1 MMEVRPTTL
10 IDHINSP
17 ADLRALK
24 PEQLP
29 QVCRELRRYILEVL
43 SVTPGHLGSS
53 LGAVDFTVAL
63 HYVFDTPYDRI
74 VWDVGHQAYSHKIL
88 TGRRE
93 DFRHLR
99 QWGGISGFP
108 SPKESEYD
116 TFPAGHASNSISAAL
131 GMAVASAAKD
141 EKRKVIAVIGDG
153 SMTGGMAFEGLNN
166 ASSFPNNL
174 LIILNDNNMSID
186 RNVGGLNRYMVDILT
201 SKTYNTIRYD
211 LYKGLRKINLI
222 SETNRKNLLRFNNS
236 FKALLARESNL
247 FEGFSIRY
255 FGPVDGNNVLR
266 LVEVL
271 NQIKD
276 MAGPKILHLRT
287 VKGKGYS
294 PAEKQATIWHAPGEF
309 DIKSGERKKGE
320 NKPEPPKF
328 QDVFGHTLVEL
339 AERDERVVGV
349 TPAMPTGCSMTFLM
363 KKYPNRAYDVGIAEG
378 HAVTFSAGLA
388 KEGLI
393 PFCNIYSSFIQRG
406 YDQVIHDVALSGSH
420 VVICL
425 DRAGLVGEDGA
436 THHGVFDM
444 AFLRCVPDIVVASPL
459 NEHELRNLM
468 LTAYKGYDG
477 PMVIRY
483 PRGKGVLTDW
493 RNTPRLV
500 EIGRGRCLTE
510 GEAIAFLSIGPI
522 GNMVQKVVERLAEKG
537 VSAAHY
543 DMVFLKPLDE
553 EMLHGIAKKFDT
565 IISVEDGCIQG
576 GFGSAVMEFMADHD
590 YHPRIR
596 RVGVPDRFIG
606 QGSVPE
612 QYADCGMDADSLLH
626 LTEEL
631 LLHP

>member
-1 MMEVRPTTL
+1 MEVRPTTL

-266 LVEVL
+266 LAEVL

-287 VKGKGYS
+287 IKGKGYS

-309 DIKSGERKKGE
+309 DIKSGERKKTE

-339 AERDERVVGV
+339 ADRDERIVGV

-493 RNTPRLV
+493 HNTPRLV

-606 QGSVPE
+606 QGSVRE

>member
-1 MMEVRPTTL
+1 MEVRPTTL

-287 VKGKGYS
+287 IKGKGYS

-309 DIKSGERKKGE
+309 DIKSGERKKAE
-320 NKPEPPKF
+320 NKTEPPKF

-339 AERDERVVGV
+339 ADRDERVVGV

-576 GFGSAVMEFMADHD
+576 GFGSAVMEFMTDHD

>member
-1 MMEVRPTTL
+1 MEVRPTTL

-17 ADLRALK
+17 ADLRALS

-29 QVCRELRRYILEVL
+29 QVCSELRQYILDVL

-63 HYVFDTPYDRI
+63 HYVFNTPHDRI
-74 VWDVGHQAYSHKIL
+74 VWDVGHQAYSHKLL

-93 DFRHLR
+93 AFQRLR

-141 EKRKVIAVIGDG
+141 EKRQVIAVIGDG

-211 LYKGLRKINLI
+211 VYRGLRKINLI

-255 FGPVDGNNVLR
+255 FGPVDGNDVGR
-266 LVEVL
+266 MVEVL
-271 NQIKD
+271 QDIKE
-276 MAGPKILHLRT
+276 MKGPKILHLRT
-287 VKGKGYS
+287 VKGKGYK
-294 PAEKQATIWHAPGEF
+294 PAEKQATIWHAPGTF
-309 DIKSGERKKGE
+309 DINSGERKTTE
-320 NKPEPPKF
+320 PKPEPPKF

-339 AERDERVVGV
+339 AERDERIVGV
-349 TPAMPTGCSMTFLM
+349 TPAMPTGCSMSFLM
-363 KKYPNRAYDVGIAEG
+363 KKYPHRAYDVGIAEG

-393 PFCNIYSSFIQRG
+393 PFCNIYSSFLQRG
-406 YDQVIHDVALSGSH
+406 YDQVIHDVALSRVH
-420 VVICL
+420 MVLCL

-436 THHGVFDM
+436 THHGVYDM
-444 AFLRCVPDIVVASPL
+444 AFLRCVPDLIVASPL
-459 NEHELRNLM
+459 NEHELRNMM
-468 LTAYKGYDG
+468 LTGYKGINA

-493 RNTPRLV
+493 RNTPRII
-500 EIGRGRCLTE
+500 EIGKGRCLTE
-510 GEAIAFLSIGPI
+510 GESVAFLSIGPI
-522 GNMVQKVVERLAEKG
+522 GNMVQTVVSRLAEKG

-553 EMLHGIAKKFDT
+553 ELLHSIGKKYDT
-565 IISVEDGCIQG
+565 IITVEDGCRKG
-576 GFGSAVMEFMADHD
+576 GFGSAIVEFMADND
-590 YHPRIR
+590 YRPRIR
-596 RVGVPDRFIG
+596 RVGVPDRFVD

-612 QYADCGMDADSLLH
+612 QYADCGMDADSLFR

>member
-1 MMEVRPTTL
+1 MEVRPTTL

-17 ADLRALK
+17 ADLRALS

-29 QVCRELRRYILEVL
+29 QVCSELRQYILEVL

-63 HYVFDTPYDRI
+63 HYVFDTPHDRI
-74 VWDVGHQAYSHKIL
+74 VWDVGHQAYSHKLL
-88 TGRRE
+88 TGRR
-93 DFRHLR
+93 DAFQRLR

-141 EKRKVIAVIGDG
+141 EKRQVIAVIGDG

-211 LYKGLRKINLI
+211 VYRGLRKINLI

-236 FKALLARESNL
+236 VKALLARESNL

-255 FGPVDGNNVLR
+255 FGPVDGNDVCR
-266 LVEVL
+266 MVEVL
-271 NQIKD
+271 QDIKE
-276 MAGPKILHLRT
+276 MKGPKILHLRT
-287 VKGKGYS
+287 VKGKGYK
-294 PAEKQATIWHAPGEF
+294 PAEKQATIWHAPGKF
-309 DIKSGERKKGE
+309 DISSGERQTAAP
-320 NKPEPPKF
+320 KPEPPKF

-339 AERDERVVGV
+339 AERDERIVGV
-349 TPAMPTGCSMTFLM
+349 TPAMPTGCSMNFLM
-363 KKYPNRAYDVGIAEG
+363 KKYPHRAYDVGIAEG

-393 PFCNIYSSFIQRG
+393 PFCNIYSSFLQRG
-406 YDQVIHDVALSGSH
+406 YDQVIHDVALSRVH
-420 VVICL
+420 MVLCL

-436 THHGVFDM
+436 THHGVYDM
-444 AFLRCVPDIVVASPL
+444 AFLRCVPDLIVASPL
-459 NEHELRNLM
+459 NEHELRNMM
-468 LTAYKGYDG
+468 LTGYKGINA

-493 RNTPRLV
+493 RNTPRII
-500 EIGRGRCLTE
+500 EIGKGRCLTE
-510 GEAIAFLSIGPI
+510 GESVAFLSIGPI
-522 GNMVQKVVERLAEKG
+522 GNMVQTVVSRLAEKG

-553 EMLHGIAKKFDT
+553 ELLHCIGKKYDT
-565 IISVEDGCIQG
+565 IITVEDGCRKG
-576 GFGSAVMEFMADHD
+576 GFGSAVVEFMADND
-590 YHPRIR
+590 YRPRIR
-596 RVGVPDRFIG
+596 RVGVPDRFVE

-612 QYADCGMDADSLLH
+612 QYTDCGMDADSLFR